1 MSNSKRFYTYFV
13 VALLCLTACSSYK
26 HVPYF
31 QNSAEYDGTGKG
43 SLYDMTIMP
52 KDELVIFVN
61 SPVHPESVD
70 PFNFRDPISVDD
82 RAKAGGDIR
91 ARGGSR
97 EHRYL
102 VENDGTIDYPLVGR
116 VRLAGLTI
124 PQANALILDKIAPYV
139 KDKSDCIVNTY
150 IENYEISVLGEV
162 KKPNTFTVSRNK
174 CNILEALAMAG
185 DMTIYGNRDNV
196 KLLRELPNGEYEI
209 HELDLRDA
217 NLLDSPYYYMQQRD
231 VLYVEPNEV
240 MAEELKVGRTT
251 RLWFRGASIVLAVG
265 SLLYRMLK

>member
-61 SPVHPESVD
+61 SPIHPESVA

-82 RAKAGGDIR
+82 RAKADGDIR
-91 ARGGSR
+91 ARGGIHI
-97 EHRYL
+97 HRYL

-162 KKPNTFTVSRNK
+162 KKPNTFTISRNK

-231 VLYVEPNEV
+231 ILYVQPNE
-240 MAEELKVGRTT
+240 AKSKNSDIGSTARF
-251 RLWFRGASIVLAVG
+251 WIRGASICISIA
-265 SLLYRMLK
+265 SLVWRIVR